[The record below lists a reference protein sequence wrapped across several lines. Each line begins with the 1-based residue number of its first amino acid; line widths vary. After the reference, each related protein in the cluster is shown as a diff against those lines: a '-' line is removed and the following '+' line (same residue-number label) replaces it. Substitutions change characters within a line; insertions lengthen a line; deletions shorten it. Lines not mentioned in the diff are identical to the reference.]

1 MADEEQEK
9 KEKDREFLTN
19 MRNEQRDLTMAELK
33 KEQLEVGTRVQEE
46 QKKLETAQAA
56 VQTGRAKRG
65 IFKVLAILVI
75 IGIGLLMYYFY
86 TKGYFNSI
94 IPKK

>member
-9 KEKDREFLTN
+9 KEKDREFLTD

-46 QKKLETAQAA
+46 QKKLETATADLH
-56 VQTGRAKRG
+56 TGRAKRG
-65 IFKVLAILVI
+65 VVKIIAILAIV
-75 IGIGLLMYYFY
+75 GIGLLMYYFY

-94 IPKK
+94 IPG

>member
-9 KEKDREFLTN
+9 KEKDREFLTD

-46 QKKLETAQAA
+46 QA